1 MGFGRQKQKIMKSND
16 KGHTFLKWLNLTT
29 GRISLRKIPQ
39 NVLRKDAP
47 TTKKKKFQQTI
58 VFYSSSRKQ
67 QFRVLWWNSFS
78 PQLCVRVYVDQ
89 KVNVD
94 SRPLLQRL
102 CTVQANRGKSFLSFP
117 KTFFYIQRHVLLS
130 LSFTSS
136 SFLPYLS
143 LFLAREPC
151 PLAEMRVRPKNKM
164 KKKKNKRY
172 FMRVGGFLKKERRKT
187 TEGQNSTNI
196 RPS

>member
-117 KTFFYIQRHVLLS
+117 KTFFIFNDTFYCLFLSLLPASYHTS
-130 LSFTSS
+130 LSFWRANR
-136 SFLPYLS
+136 
-143 LFLAREPC
+143 ARWQKC
-151 PLAEMRVRPKNKM
+151 AFVRKIKW
-164 KKKKNKRY
+164 KKK
-172 FMRVGGFLKKERRKT
+172 E
-187 TEGQNSTNI
+187 
-196 RPS
+196 

>member
-1 MGFGRQKQKIMKSND
+1 MLRPQRRKSFNKQLCFILLRKTAIQSFVVEFVFPSVVRACVRRPKSKCRLKTIPTTIVHCASKPRQK
-16 KGHTFLKWLNLTT
+16 
-29 GRISLRKIPQ
+29 
-39 NVLRKDAP
+39 
-47 TTKKKKFQQTI
+47 
-58 VFYSSSRKQ
+58 
-67 QFRVLWWNSFS
+67 
-78 PQLCVRVYVDQ
+78 
-89 KVNVD
+89 
-94 SRPLLQRL
+94 
-102 CTVQANRGKSFLSFP
+102 LSFFP
-117 KTFFYIQRHVLLS
+117 KNLFYIQRHVLLS